1 MPRFYLDSA
10 HYRIQTLIDHFRLR
24 LAMKLRRRGKRSELE
39 GEVLSQDATTAGGRS
54 SGNTLSGAEGFKAT
68 GGEGE
73 GHPVKV
79 PLLEGPLSPL
89 GLSISS
95 CSWWRGLTVASGLLV
110 ALLLAWTQACWV
122 NSIHE
127 NLLWFSQL
135 TVRAAWTHFFG
146 TKAKVQLTFSIG
158 QVP

>member
-1 MPRFYLDSA
+1 ME
-10 HYRIQTLIDHFRLR
+10 
-24 LAMKLRRRGKRSELE
+24 LRRRGKRSEFE
-39 GEVLSQDATTAGGRS
+39 GEVPSRDAAAAGGRS
-54 SGNTLSGAEGFKAT
+54 SGDTLSGAEGFKAA

-73 GHPVKV
+73 G
-79 PLLEGPLSPL
+79 PLAAL

-95 CSWWRGLTVASGLLV
+95 RSWWRGLTVASGLLV
-110 ALLLAWTQACWV
+110 ALLLARTQACWV

-146 TKAKVQLTFSIG
+146 TKAKVQ
-158 QVP
+158 